1 MDKSFQRLKKL
12 VRSFSLDPAATV
24 IIGDV
29 SQSSVRLKRVVYY
42 GILVKRSYTW
52 FKGDLVQDDDGV
64 VHLVGA
70 FVVSA
75 FAKFQGALLLVFA
88 SFFILAGVAQ
98 SLRLIVKQPD
108 SVDSPPLALL
118 IFLLFTGL
126 ILTLLIPLFFGL
138 DKSDVKT
145 IDEEIKKTLCEQS

>member
-145 IDEEIKKTLCEQS
+145 IDEEIKKTLCE

>member
-70 FVVSA
+70 FVVLA